1 MCGGAA
7 EFFGLC
13 GGNCLWLRCL
23 SVGNIFLYGARQT
36 GSGAWYSCVFLYPPE
51 PGGSCVCFPPVFL
64 WVVVLHGF
72 EMAFGCV
79 VLRSGCL
86 GHVD

>member
-23 SVGNIFLYGARQT
+23 SVGDIFLHGARQT
-36 GSGAWYSCVFLYPPE
+36 GSGTWYSCVFLYPPE
-51 PGGSCVCFPPVFL
+51 PGGAVCGSPRCFFV
-64 WVVVLHGF
+64 
-72 EMAFGCV
+72 GCLALGWRSGV
-79 VLRSGCL
+79 WSVGVLRAR
-86 GHVD
+86 